1 MTSRVLV
8 VDDEPA
14 IVAGIQELLALH
26 GIESEAA
33 WDADTAEE
41 RIAGEFFPVILAD
54 LRLHTEAD
62 GLRLIDSVRRISAG
76 SRLVSMTGHAS
87 AETEARLRERGAALV
102 LRKPFAEDE
111 VLAVLRE
118 MVAAIESAEAEHAGD
133 DDALYAST
141 IATLGKIS
149 RGRYGFTREDAE
161 ELVQETW
168 LLFLEKRAHVQS
180 PRAWLSGTIANLCRR
195 EIGKRQLERARAAEM
210 PDLGVHPADD
220 DVLSVRSAL
229 ARLDERS
236 RALCT
241 MIGIEEWSYAEVS
254 AAAGIPLGS
263 VGPLY
268 LRAKERLRKAISN

>member
-1 MTSRVLV
+1 MTRVLV
-8 VDDEPA
+8 VDDEPS
-14 IVAGIQELLALH
+14 IVAGIQEVLALH

-41 RIAGEFFPVILAD
+41 RIASEFFPVILAD
-54 LRLHTEAD
+54 LRLRTEAD
-62 GLRLIDSVRRISAG
+62 GLRLIDSVRRLSAG
-76 SRLVSMTGHAS
+76 SRLVTMTGHAS
-87 AETEARLRERGAALV
+87 AETEARVRERGASLV

-111 VLAVLRE
+111 LLAVLRE
-118 MVAAIESAEAEHAGD
+118 MVQTIATAEAAHAGD
-133 DDALYAST
+133 DDALYAAT
-141 IATLGKIS
+141 IDTLGKIS

-168 LLFLEKRAHVQS
+168 LLFLEKRANVHA

-210 PDLGVHPADD
+210 PDLGFEPRHD
-220 DVLSVRSAL
+220 DVLAVRSAL
-229 ARLDERS
+229 ERVDERS
-236 RALCT
+236 RELCT
-241 MIGIEEWSYAEVS
+241 RIGMEEWSYAEVS
-254 AAAGIPLGS
+254 AAAEIPIGS

>member
-1 MTSRVLV
+1 MTRILV
-8 VDDEPA
+8 VDDEPG

-26 GIESEAA
+26 GIESEGA

-62 GLRLIDSVRRISAG
+62 GLRLIDSVRRVSAS
-76 SRLVSMTGHAS
+76 SRLVTMTAYAT
-87 AETEARLRERGAALV
+87 AETEAHLRARGSELV
-102 LRKPFAEDE
+102 LRKPFEEAEL
-111 VLAVLRE
+111 LAVLGE
-118 MVAAIESAEAEHAGD
+118 MVQTIETAEAAHSGD
-133 DDALYAST
+133 DDALYAAT
-141 IATLGKIS
+141 IDTLGKIS

-168 LLFLEKRAHVQS
+168 LLFLEKRANVHA

-210 PDLGVHPADD
+210 PDLGFRPSNDE
-220 DVLSVRSAL
+220 VLAVRSAL
-229 ARLDERS
+229 AQVDERS

-241 MIGIEEWSYAEVS
+241 MIGLEEWSYAEVS
-254 AAAGIPLGS
+254 AAAGIPIGS